1 MSDFDFDEIDKAVA
15 GALGG
20 TDEPSFPME
29 EPSASS
35 SRETGAAEK
44 APSIKPEPTKPEDEP
59 AKPRTSLASRRGA
72 GRFMDVMH
80 PSSDMRTRQAASSP
94 KPMMPTPTEAPSEQ
108 KEGALE
114 LERNEEPPRRGG
126 LHSADV
132 HSSAP
137 MSTQVSA
144 HREVEEEG
152 DNTSEAASPLASP
165 FLTDAK
171 IEKRPLGSAA
181 PTGAF
186 TAPTVEEELDFDD
199 FEPKVTTLPVADDEQ
214 EPPLLLE
221 AAEDFFLESG
231 EEEVSPQEPET
242 SSMDVDTPEQ
252 EHEVPTYQHEPVP
265 VVDEDTPVGPTS
277 IKQQYEERPVE
288 SGESGAIYDTE
299 NYHQPVAYPEKKR
312 AGAWTILW
320 ISLLVIFGAGVGVA
334 FYLFV
339 LPTL

>member
-20 TDEPSFPME
+20 SDEPSLPADE
-29 EPSASS
+29 LLPSS
-35 SRETGAAEK
+35 SRETVAPEK
-44 APSIKPEPTKPEDEP
+44 VPPVEPKKHEDEP
-59 AKPRTSLASRRGA
+59 VKPRTSLASRRGA

-80 PSSDMRTRQAASSP
+80 PSSDMRVRQTASSP
-94 KPMMPTPTEAPSEQ
+94 KPMAPTPTEELSEQ
-108 KEGALE
+108 GQDSYEQDEA
-114 LERNEEPPRRGG
+114 PRRGG
-126 LHSADV
+126 LHSAAV

-137 MSTQVSA
+137 MSA
-144 HREVEEEG
+144 HISSHHEEVEEGEG
-152 DNTSEAASPLASP
+152 DNTQGAVSPLASP

-199 FEPKVTTLPVADDEQ
+199 FESTATTLPIANDDQ
-214 EPPLLLE
+214 ETPLLLE

-231 EEEVSPQEPET
+231 EEELTQQPGELAVEPGALESEHDT
-242 SSMDVDTPEQ
+242 SVQKSEPTPAPTVDEA
-252 EHEVPTYQHEPVP
+252 VPT
-265 VVDEDTPVGPTS
+265 GPTS
-277 IKQQYEERPVE
+277 IKQQYEERPTE

-299 NYHQPVAYPEKKR
+299 NYHQPVTYPEKKR

-320 ISLLVIFGAGVGVA
+320 ISLLIIFGAGVGVA